1 MSRINWEWSDI
12 DASQLTGSPTKG
24 SLELPNGDVVRWVT
38 VNGNRMYYLGDEVI
52 YDPTDTDK
60 LTVMAAI
67 AIEDVLTELEN
78 EYGQD

>member
-1 MSRINWEWSDI
+1 MSRINWAWEDI

-38 VNGNRMYYLGDEVI
+38 VNGNRMFYLGDEVI

-78 EYGQD
+78 NYGSD